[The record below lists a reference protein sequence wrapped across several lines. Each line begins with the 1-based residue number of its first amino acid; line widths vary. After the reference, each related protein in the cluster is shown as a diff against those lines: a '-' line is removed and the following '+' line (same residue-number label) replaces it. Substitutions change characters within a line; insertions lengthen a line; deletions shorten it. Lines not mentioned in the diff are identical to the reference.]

1 MSLRRPVLF
10 RFGVHFDVYLE
21 RISRPQ
27 PPQVTAHHEALL
39 VQASGVGELETKL
52 QKVKSGLDEVTASQ
66 EKCVNPI
73 LYFGS

>member
-21 RISRPQ
+21 RIPRPQ
-27 PPQVTAHHEALL
+27 PPQVTVHHEALL